1 MKLEQ
6 KYNSELRFLKEN
18 LNLPK
23 EFKGK
28 LTNNNLINFGQ
39 ASLDNVKSYLRSN
52 DDEFKKLEQIS
63 QKKREEEMEK
73 EIYSLKDERQKIRLK
88 KLQDDGQLEDLL
100 HDLEVRKE
108 KELRARI
115 EKDQIRRALVD
126 LEKTKL
132 NTLEQEKKKELM
144 KLSNERETLRLKE
157 EELME
162 EMAKLDNNIHNMDQM
177 RKDEINKLQSVQDGL
192 RGKKVQ
198 NRKVDEM
205 MVQERSDK
213 IALLKVKREQLEGE
227 RFRIMDNLEKV
238 KNGDLASVKKN
249 PSNLKLMASNMLNNE
264 EYNNNFMKD
273 RERITQLKNEHDNMY
288 QREFVHIDE
297 EEYNSQK
304 KPQRPFV
311 ENAQKMLYDIEDK
324 KGDPGVYTAM
334 REKVENI
341 NRNQTPDFSAEK
353 ALQDISTMKKN
364 YYDAGGRDSHFVS
377 NLENLE
383 KFYMNNRKKNEESI
397 FQKNISPASDN
408 INISAEIQRQIA
420 LKDVENQRMRSE
432 LEVLKYGSNLNM
444 NTLKQGNFALNDMNM
459 RINGID
465 PAMNNNNPFD
475 IFHPSKEFFLQNEV
489 RSVDLS
495 EEERIL
501 MNLQA
506 QEVDALR
513 VISRIP
519 IGTEIY
525 RFKMEQFKELSTTR
539 SEIEKIV
546 QEQRLQKLRRDFEKV
561 RRDEDR
567 KFDNEKWVDDQRK
580 FIIAQRLRKDLERPQ
595 SRGER
600 KYDPNEGMI
609 VHWDFILGLSFVLMN
624 N

>member
-1 MKLEQ
+1 M
-6 KYNSELRFLKEN
+6 
-18 LNLPK
+18 PK
-23 EFKGK
+23 EIKGK

-73 EIYSLKDERQKIRLK
+73 ELYSLKDERQKIRLK

-100 HDLEVRKE
+100 HDLEIRKE
-108 KELRARI
+108 KELRTRI

-132 NTLEQEKKKELM
+132 NALEQEKKKELM

-162 EMAKLDNNIHNMDQM
+162 EMAKLDNNINNMDQM
-177 RKDEINKLQSVQDGL
+177 RKDEINKLQTVQDGL

-249 PSNLKLMASNMLNNE
+249 PSNLKLMASNMLNNA

-273 RERITQLKNEHDNMY
+273 RERINQMKNEHDNMY
-288 QREFVHIDE
+288 QREFVHVDE
-297 EEYNSQK
+297 DEYNLQR

-324 KGDPGVYTAM
+324 KGDPGVYTTM

-341 NRNQTPDFSAEK
+341 NRNQTPDFTVEK
-353 ALQDISTMKKN
+353 ALQDISTMKQN
-364 YYDAGGRDSHFVS
+364 YFNAGGRDSHFVS

-383 KFYMNNRKKNEESI
+383 KFYSTNRKRNEDSML
-397 FQKNISPASDN
+397 QKNVSPASDN
-408 INISAEIQRQIA
+408 IPAEIQKQMA

-432 LEVLKYGSNLNM
+432 LEVLKHGSNLNM

-609 VHWDFILGLSFVLMN
+609 VHWDFILGLNFS
-624 N
+624 

>member
-1 MKLEQ
+1 M
-6 KYNSELRFLKEN
+6 
-18 LNLPK
+18 NLPK
-23 EFKGK
+23 DSKKIGG
-28 LTNNNLINFGQ
+28 TNLISLGQ
-39 ASLDNVKSYLRSN
+39 ANLDNVKSYLRSN
-52 DDEFKKLEQIS
+52 EDEFKKLEQIS
-63 QKKREEEMEK
+63 QRKREEEMER
-73 EIYSLKDERQKIRLK
+73 EIYALKEDRQKIRLN
-88 KLQDDGQLEDLL
+88 KLQNDGQLEDLI
-100 HDLEVRKE
+100 HDLELRKE
-108 KELRARI
+108 KELRGRI

-162 EMAKLDNNIHNMDQM
+162 DILKLDNNLHNMDQM

-192 RGKKVQ
+192 RGKKIE

-227 RFRIMDNLEKV
+227 RFRIMDNLERV
-238 KNGDLASVKKN
+238 KNGDLTSMKKN
-249 PSNLKLMASNMLNNE
+249 PSNLKILGSNLLSAGD
-264 EYNNNFMKD
+264 YNNNYFNNNENFKRD
-273 RERITQLKNEHDNMY
+273 RDRINNLKNDHENMY
-288 QREFVHIDE
+288 QREFLHVDNE
-297 EEYNSQK
+297 EFSNMK

-311 ENAQKMLYDIEDK
+311 DNAQKMLHDIEDK
-324 KGDPGVYTAM
+324 KGDIGIYSAM
-334 REKVENI
+334 REKVENM
-341 NRNQTPDFSAEK
+341 NRNYNPNDLTTDK
-353 ALQDISTMKKN
+353 ALQDISTMKQN
-364 YYDAGGRDSHFVS
+364 YTNAGGHDSVFMN
-377 NLENLE
+377 NLDNLE
-383 KFYMNNRKKNEESI
+383 KFYMNSRKRNDDTM
-397 FQKNISPASDN
+397 NVSPASN
-408 INISAEIQRQIA
+408 PIPLEVMKQMA
-420 LKDVENQRMRSE
+420 LKDSENQKLRAE
-432 LEVLKYGSNLNM
+432 LEVMKNGSNLNM
-444 NTLKQGNFALNDMNM
+444 NTLKQGNFALNEMNM
-459 RINGID
+459 KLNGMD
-465 PAMNNNNPFD
+465 PNAMNNPFE
-475 IFHPSKEFFLQNEV
+475 IFQPQKEFFLQNEM

-519 IGTEIY
+519 IGTELY

-539 SEIEKIV
+539 AEIDKIV
-546 QEQRLQKLRRDFEKV
+546 QEQRLQKLRRDFEKG
-561 RRDEDR
+561 RREEDR

-609 VHWDFILGLSFVLMN
+609 VHWDFVLGFFVIN
-624 N
+624 FEFNIY